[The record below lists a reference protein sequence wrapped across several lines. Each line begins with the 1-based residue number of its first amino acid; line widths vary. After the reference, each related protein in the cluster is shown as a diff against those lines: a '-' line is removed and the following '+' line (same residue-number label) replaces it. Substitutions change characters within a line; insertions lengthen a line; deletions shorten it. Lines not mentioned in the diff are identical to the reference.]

1 MEHANFLPIEIAAA
15 LIALAAL
22 ILYPA
27 GMYIS
32 GKKHKKW
39 PFHRFVLW
47 SAGVVLAASALTGPL
62 AQLSHTNFTAHMMGH
77 LLVGML
83 APLLLVFGRPMTLL
97 MRTLNVQSARKLSRL
112 LNSRYISFITNPL
125 IAATLNIGGLFLI
138 YMTGLFTMMHM
149 SAWLYALIHLH
160 VFLAGYLFTIS
171 LIYIDITT
179 HRYSYM
185 YRAIVLILA
194 LGFHKVLSKLI
205 YAAPPE
211 GISKAAGESGALLMY
226 YGGDIIDI
234 GLIVILCWQ
243 WYQARAP
250 RIEKRTGPA

>member
-1 MEHANFLPIEIAAA
+1 MEHANFLPVEIAAT

-27 GMYIS
+27 GMYTS

-39 PFHRFVLW
+39 PFHRFILW

-62 AQLSHTNFTAHMMGH
+62 AQLSHTNFTAHMVGH
-77 LLVGML
+77 LLLGML

-97 MRTLNVQSARKLSRL
+97 MRTLNVRSARRLSRL

-125 IAATLNIGGLFLI
+125 VASTLNIGGLFLI

-149 SAWLYALIHLH
+149 SAWLYTLIHLH

-185 YRAIVLILA
+185 YRALVLILA

-205 YAAPPE
+205 YANPPE
-211 GISKAAGESGALLMY
+211 GVSKTVGESGAQLMY
-226 YGGDIIDI
+226 YGGDIIDL